1 MDRRPDGLC
10 EAFAGEVAENDEDA
24 DGVSIAS
31 DALRLSGGTI
41 RQAGSTT
48 SDAVIAHTAV
58 AAADAHKIDGVRP
71 TPVTSGD
78 DAPRTSADGS
88 SIILFFSETLS
99 QATAPADS
107 FAVTVDGVPRSVD
120 EASANGAAVTLALE
134 SPVVLADRPGRRGPR
149 PELRPGNDGLLPY
162 RSPRRRYAHGRGFSE
177 SPRGDARISGRR
189 RQHARRRRRERRRP
203 AGGARGGA
211 ERHR

>member
-1 MDRRPDGLC
+1 MKVTAQDPNATRTYTVDIVRQEP
-10 EAFAGEVAENDEDA
+10 EAPPAVSSVALTSDPGDDETYAIGDSLKVTVTFSEAVDVTGAPQIVLDAGGEDKPLPYYSGTGFAEIVFAGEVAENDEDA

-120 EASANGAAVTLALE
+120 ERSSPPWRAAK
-134 SPVVLADRPGRRGPR
+134 R
-149 PELRPGNDGLLPY
+149 
-162 RSPRRRYAHGRGFSE
+162 
-177 SPRGDARISGRR
+177 
-189 RQHARRRRRERRRP
+189 
-203 AGGARGGA
+203 
-211 ERHR
+211 